1 MFKRM
6 VAVNGFMS
14 SVEGANGAKEVWIVN
29 HYAVVPSMPG
39 VTRHFS
45 IAKEMVGR
53 DIEVKIFAA
62 DRGNHNPSEPLERK
76 RLSLATKENIEGIE
90 FFWLRSKSYTKNDWR
105 RGLNLLLFA
114 VNSFLVNLF
123 RHKPDLMI
131 VSNPHLI
138 AVAAGVLLA
147 RLRGIKVVV
156 ELRDIWPKA
165 LLELS
170 DSRYQSAA
178 FSLLE
183 LVEKYAY
190 KNAYGF
196 IAVSQGIVDYL
207 RTKGVG
213 DKEILLV
220 PNGVD
225 FNIFRES
232 HGKQETRERLGLP
245 LDRFIAMYVGV
256 HGLANSLDTIL
267 DAAAMMSNDS
277 PLFVLVGDGIEK
289 RRLISLKKQKELDNV
304 VFLGPYPKIQMP
316 EVMECADALVI
327 TLRDVDVFKYG
338 ISPNKFFEYMAARK
352 PIICAVGG
360 EIGRVVEN
368 NKCGIAVRP
377 EDPGELVSAVK
388 FLAANPGIANE
399 MAKNGY
405 EYVRANND
413 WSELSQRVLRYLD

>member
-1 MFKRM
+1 MKGF
-6 VAVNGFMS
+6 VASAQRASGT
-14 SVEGANGAKEVWIVN
+14 KEAWIIN
-29 HYAVVPSMPG
+29 HYAVAPDMPG

-45 IAKEMVGR
+45 IAREMVR
-53 DIEVKIFAA
+53 KEIEVKIFAA
-62 DRGNHNPSEPLERK
+62 DQGVHNPSKPLKRK

-105 RGLNLLLFA
+105 RGLNLLSFA
-114 VNSFLVNLF
+114 INSFLVNLF

-131 VSNPHLI
+131 VSSPHLL
-138 AVAAGVLLA
+138 ALAAGVLLA
-147 RLRGIKVVV
+147 KIRGIKVVV
-156 ELRDIWPKA
+156 ELRDIWPRA

-170 DSRYQSAA
+170 ENRYQSAA
-178 FSLLE
+178 FSLLK
-183 LVEKYAY
+183 LIEKYAY

-207 RTKGVG
+207 RDKGVG

-225 FNIFRES
+225 FNMFKETYD
-232 HGKQETRERLGLP
+232 KQEARKKLGLP
-245 LDRFIAMYVGV
+245 LGRFIAMYVGV
-256 HGLANSLDTIL
+256 HGPANSLDTIL
-267 DAAAMMSNDS
+267 DAAAMPSDGS

-289 RRLISLKKQKELDNV
+289 RRLVSLKEQKGLNNV
-304 VFLGPYPKIQMP
+304 IFLGPYPKIRMP
-316 EVMECADALVI
+316 EIMECADTLII

-352 PIICAVGG
+352 PIVCAVAG
-360 EIGRVVEN
+360 EIGRVVEAN
-368 NKCGIAVRP
+368 RCGVAVRP
-377 EDPGELVSAVK
+377 EEPGELMSAVE
-388 FLAANPGIANE
+388 FLAANPGIADE

-413 WSELSQRVLRYLD
+413 WNDLAQRVLTYLD